1 MTLGTSLIGRQKR
14 LSMAII
20 ASAFVLASCGG
31 SHEGGAAGPGGMQ
44 GQQQRAVSVT
54 VLNAQSTTVESVREL
69 SGRVHAY
76 AEAEIRPQVSGLIQ
90 KRLFVEGQDV
100 EEGEALYQI
109 ESSEYRAAVDSAA
122 ADLAGAEANAASARE
137 TANRFKR
144 LAEINAVSKQE
155 YDEAVAAAKRA
166 EANIGIAKAALESA
180 RINLRRTTV
189 RSPIS
194 GRIGRSNVTPGALV
208 TANQS
213 TALARVLNI
222 DPVYVDMTAA
232 SSELL
237 KWRRQV
243 ERGEILTTG
252 DNESVPVTVQLE
264 NGETFNETGS
274 LEFSEINVDEAAGTV
289 ILRAVVPN
297 TDGLLLPGMF
307 VKASFSAGALE
318 NIYLVPQRA
327 VQRTQRGEPFVYVV
341 GEGDMATQKILSVN
355 GTQDGQWIVTSGP
368 EDGDRIISS
377 GFQNIQGPTQVAVV
391 EGQPNMAATSAPANA
406 ATE

>member
-1 MTLGTSLIGRQKR
+1 
-14 LSMAII
+14 
-20 ASAFVLASCGG
+20 
-31 SHEGGAAGPGGMQ
+31 MQ

-54 VLNAQSTTVESVREL
+54 VLNAQSTTGESVREL

-355 GTQDGQWIVTSGP
+355 GTQDGQWIVTSGL